1 MKRLPMFVVAALTLV
16 LLASSCVTYREK
28 RLREFASSPLVG
40 MVYDLDQKPCAG
52 ALITVDGQEGP
63 RTDIN
68 GRFVIDALRRG
79 EHLLRVSKPGYEPLE
94 TALSFL
100 DRTQVLYLRLTSLG
114 QLLREAE
121 EALDRRRLQEA
132 DELLRRAETLNAEDP
147 VGMYLRAVYF
157 LKRENTEAAISLLE
171 RIRAQGQKAPAIL
184 LSLADIYQYRLRDM
198 PRAIFYLRQFL
209 DAEDNPEVR
218 ARLSGLE
225 SELPLEPA
233 PSAPVQ

>member
-1 MKRLPMFVVAALTLV
+1 MKRILMSGVVALTLV
-16 LLASSCVTYREK
+16 LFASSCVSWREK

-79 EHLLRVSKPGYEPLE
+79 EHLIGVSKQGYEPLQA
-94 TALSFL
+94 ALSFQ
-100 DRTQVLYLRLTSLG
+100 DRTQVLYLRVTSLG

-121 EALDRRRLQEA
+121 EALDRRRFQEA
-132 DELLRRAETLNAEDP
+132 DDLLRRAEALNAEDP

-157 LKRENTEAAISLLE
+157 LKRENTEEAIGLLE
-171 RIRAQGQKAPAIL
+171 KIRAQGQKAPAIL
-184 LSLADIYQYRLRDM
+184 LSLADIYQYRLQDL
-198 PRAIFYLRQFL
+198 PRAVFYLRQFL

-218 ARLSGLE
+218 ARLAELE
-225 SELPLEPA
+225 SQPTP
-233 PSAPVQ
+233 